1 MKWHPGEMS
10 VSRHQTSVQIDLDA
24 ALHAGKLPMVLAL
37 IAGLIWLIVAQPL
50 FVSILAWVLY
60 IVAGLSDADRV
71 VKNGRSPGAIDAA
84 ANGAVAGALTGIA
97 YSIGVLISQTLVRF
111 GIFVYGFDFAL
122 QQIVAG
128 AVAGGLA
135 AVLWGA
141 RHSATEQPRH

>member
-1 MKWHPGEMS
+1 MS
-10 VSRHQTSVQIDLDA
+10 ASHNQTSIQIDLDV
-24 ALHAGKLPMVLAL
+24 ALHAGRLPMILAL

-60 IVAGLSDADRV
+60 IAAGLGDADRLV
-71 VKNGRSPGAIDAA
+71 TAGRSPGAVDAA

-97 YSIGVLISQTLVRF
+97 FSIGILISQTLVRF

-135 AVLWGA
+135 AVLWSA
-141 RHSATEQPRH
+141 RRSATEQPRH